1 MNLIMDFTHTYPADW
16 ISSHNS
22 FAYLDC
28 SDISG
33 TDMYC
38 IPEAEE
44 EIMNRISTMS
54 GIHFID
60 SGNYHY
66 VTGIFTKYIN
76 KPYNLLF
83 FDNHTDM
90 KPTLIP
96 ELLSCGAW
104 AERVLKTDSNLRH
117 MIMIGPLKSDIA
129 EAVKTIGEY
138 DTAGMDNEAV
148 NVDKEAT
155 RQEEMCINKLV
166 CISGEELAAGVTET
180 KNLNCLLER
189 SLKAVDMSLPL
200 YISVDKDVLSGE
212 YARTNWNQGEMTLDT
227 LEEILKFFISMQTS
241 MQISMQNSMQKYE
254 KSGGGIIGIDICG
267 ELPIKDSSFAESAEA
282 GIINTKTNDR
292 LIKFFEKAVS
302 KMPD

>member
-1 MNLIMDFTHTYPADW
+1 MNLLMDFTHTYTADW
-16 ISSHNS
+16 IASHNS

-38 IPEAEE
+38 TPEAEK
-44 EIMNRISTMS
+44 EIMDRIITMPEHMQDAYSDKTADSISDISTAVS

-96 ELLSCGAW
+96 EFLSCGAW
-104 AERVLKTDSNLRH
+104 AERVLKTDSNLCH
-117 MIMIGPLKSDIA
+117 MIMIGPVKSDIA
-129 EAVKTIGEY
+129 EAVKTIN
-138 DTAGMDNEAV
+138 TL
-148 NVDKEAT
+148 
-155 RQEEMCINKLV
+155 NKPV
-166 CISGEELAAGVTET
+166 CISAEELAAYAAES

-227 LEEILKFFISMQTS
+227 LIEILEIFLQRLERT
-241 MQISMQNSMQKYE
+241 
-254 KSGGGIIGIDICG
+254 GGKVIGVDICG

-282 GIINTKTNDR
+282 GIINAKTNDR
-292 LIKFFEKAVS
+292 LIKFFEKSSQYNA
-302 KMPD
+302 